1 MLANESYL
9 QKRKPTFKN
18 AKTLLVPV
26 TSDKGLCGA
35 LNSNIVREVRTSV
48 RENRA
53 GYKLFLIGEKAYS
66 AMVRPYP
73 DLLT

>member
-35 LNSNIVREVRTSV
+35 LNSNIVREVRTCV
-48 RENRA
+48 RDNRA